1 MFGIVD
7 DKRLFDAIKNN
18 SETAFKVVYEE
29 YSLKLI
35 QFVAKMS
42 HDQDLAQEVVQRT
55 MVKVWE
61 QRDKIVLTTSLKSY
75 LYKMSYHEYLMYLR
89 KKSKFPNIESTVI
102 EAIDEIEDEQDN
114 QLLLEK
120 IRLQID
126 KLPPKCREVFILSKV
141 KGMKYKEIA
150 EELNISTKTIENHMT
165 KALKLIRDSMREKL

>member
-7 DKRLFDAIKNN
+7 DKKLFDSIKNN

-29 YSLKLI
+29 YFAKLT
-35 QFVAKMS
+35 QFIHRMS
-42 HDQDLAQEVVQRT
+42 RDENLAEEVVQRT
-55 MVKVWE
+55 MIKVWE
-61 QRDKIVLTTSLKSY
+61 QRDKIILSTSLKSY
-75 LYKMSYHEYLMYLR
+75 LYKMSYNEYLMYLR

-114 QLLLEK
+114 QILLEK
-120 IRLQID
+120 IRLEID

-150 EELNISTKTIENHMT
+150 EELNISTKTIEVHMT
-165 KALKLIRDSMREKL
+165 KALKAIREGLTK

>member
-7 DKRLFDAIKNN
+7 DKKLFDAIKNN
-18 SETAFKVVYEE
+18 PETAFKVVYEE
-29 YSLKLI
+29 YFFKLT
-35 QFVAKMS
+35 QFIARMS
-42 HDQDLAQEVVQRT
+42 HDHDLAEEIVQLT

-61 QRDKIVLTTSLKSY
+61 QRDRIILTTSLKAY
-75 LYKMSYHEYLMYLR
+75 LYKISYNEYLMYLR
-89 KKSKFPNIESTVI
+89 QKSKFPNIESTVI

-114 QLLLEK
+114 HLLLEK
-120 IRLQID
+120 IRLEID

-165 KALKLIRDSMREKL
+165 KALKIIRNSIRE